1 MIDFD
6 GVLADLDSAFV
17 RSVNDKFDENFAVE
31 DITDWQFWRSQG
43 KDIADYVWGEL
54 FPDADWLL
62 ANVEPYEG
70 AVAALLDLVSDPQT
84 SAVAIVT
91 ARQKDHLH
99 RVSEWLYEA
108 CSPILDTFDV
118 RISAVGKTPKI
129 DVCKRYDLTHIVED
143 GPHNLSPFNPLRSTL
158 YLVNRPHNASY
169 PDRPYVNRVDSL
181 QDAVNHAYGAV
192 TVGA

>member
-17 RSVNDKFDENFAVE
+17 RAVNDKFDEDFRVE
-31 DITDWQFWRSQG
+31 DVTDWQFWRKQG

-62 ANVEPYEG
+62 EHVEPYEG
-70 AVAALLDLVSDPQT
+70 AMAAFADLTSDP
-84 SAVAIVT
+84 AIDSVCVVT
-91 ARQKDHLH
+91 ARARDHES
-99 RVSEWLYEA
+99 RVSRWVFKHIPANLRNYGYG
-108 CSPILDTFDV
+108 IT
-118 RISAVGKTPKI
+118 AVGKEPKI
-129 DVCKRYDLTHIVED
+129 ETCKRYDLTHIVDD

-169 PDRPYVNRVDSL
+169 PDRPYLNRVDSL
-181 QDAVNHAYGAV
+181 QDAVDHAYGEV
-192 TVGA
+192 TV